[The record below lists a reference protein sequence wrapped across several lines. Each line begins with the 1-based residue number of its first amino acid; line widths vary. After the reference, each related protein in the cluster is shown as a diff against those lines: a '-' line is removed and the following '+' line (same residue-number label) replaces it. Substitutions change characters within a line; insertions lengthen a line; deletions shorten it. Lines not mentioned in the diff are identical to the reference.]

1 MAPRFFGLTPS
12 EREYILEAT
21 FNLMYYGGFTF
32 TECYS
37 MPVSYRTWF
46 LSRLQKELSR
56 AYKNDEPTKAVHHNN
71 PLMNQ
76 MTGKSRSDTPARLRR
91 FT

>member
-1 MAPRFFGLTPS
+1 
-12 EREYILEAT
+12 
-21 FNLMYYGGFTF
+21 
-32 TECYS
+32 